1 MYISATDH
9 QKGISMQMT
18 STTPATSL
26 FISLHTN
33 NTLYLSSSIP
43 PLQRQLLHL
52 YSPISIGRKML
63 KSGTTFSPPENQSI
77 NGFDVLLYAICTC
90 NGKTSQ
96 PSILVS
102 TATCIQGTSQG
113 GFLQERNCHLGTK
126 PSDA

>member
-33 NTLYLSSSIP
+33 NTLYLYSSIP
-43 PLQRQLLHL
+43 PLQWQLHL
-52 YSPISIGRKML
+52 YCPISIGRQMP

-90 NGKTSQ
+90 NEKASQ

-102 TATCIQGTSQG
+102 IATCIQGTSQG

-126 PSDA
+126 PGDA